1 MTGTWQEVETFGGDK
16 SYESPVFT
24 YDGAATIYLN
34 PEDGEGAGI
43 TLRVASDIRASASV
57 HLTIAETR
65 ELANW
70 LMRGAQAVEDEL

>member
-1 MTGTWQEVETFGGDK
+1 VSVWQEVETFGGDE

-34 PEDGEGAGI
+34 PSDCDGAAI
-43 TLRVASDIRASASV
+43 TLRVASGLRDAASV
-57 HLTIAETR
+57 HLTVEETR

-70 LMRGAQAVEDEL
+70 LLRAAKVMAAVE